1 MASSR
6 KRRSSDLV
14 ESVAAQLARHVPR
27 GARLT
32 LALSGGVDSIA
43 ALDILAR
50 LAPAHPFALDC
61 LHVNHRISPHAGA
74 WARFARAAARAYGL
88 RCSVR
93 TVDLAPYRRLGVEG
107 AARAA
112 RYAAFTRAGG
122 DFLVLAQHRD
132 DQAETVLLQLVR
144 GAGVAGLAGMAAARP
159 AGGPTLLR
167 PLLGAA
173 RAEIEQYARD
183 RGLKW
188 VEDESNAD
196 ERYARNL
203 VRRRVM
209 PLLGRLNPAAAANL
223 ARSAAHLA
231 EAHELARALAVLD
244 AHETMRDGRLSA
256 AALARLLPARARNL
270 LRWTIAEAGLRAPD
284 AARLD
289 EVLRQLVSARVDAGV
304 RIALDGALVMRY
316 RDAIWLVPAQAAPP
330 AGFRARWDG
339 RRAWHL
345 PELGGTLRFK
355 PATGVGMAARAL
367 ERPTGGGAAAS
378 RGRAVSAGRPASP
391 ADAEDAAPGVRYPP
405 VGARADAAPLLRRK
419 TRCGSGDWRRRG
431 GRRGTRRAGLDGVV
445 GAGPSQTAETGESDD
460 KITSYSGLANT
471 VFSNT
476 KTNLHDREYQWR

>member
-32 LALSGGVDSIA
+32 LGLSGGVDSIA

-304 RIALDGALVMRY
+304 RIALDGAVVMRY

-367 ERPTGGGAAAS
+367 SGRPVEVRLRAGGERFQPDGRRPRRMLKTLLQESGIPPWERERMPLLYCAGKLVAVPGIGVAAGAAA
-378 RGRAVSAGRPASP
+378 
-391 ADAEDAAPGVRYPP
+391 APGE
-405 VGARADAAPLLRRK
+405 RAWTVSWAP
-419 TRCGSGDWRRRG
+419 
-431 GRRGTRRAGLDGVV
+431 
-445 GAGPSQTAETGESDD
+445 
-460 KITSYSGLANT
+460 
-471 VFSNT
+471 
-476 KTNLHDREYQWR
+476 DRPKLPKPAKAMIK

>member
-6 KRRSSDLV
+6 KRRSSELA
-14 ESVAAQLARHVPR
+14 ERVAAELARHVPR

-50 LAPAHPFALDC
+50 LAPAHLFALDC

-93 TVDLAPYRRLGVEG
+93 TVDLAPYHRLGVEG

-112 RYAAFTRAGG
+112 RYAAFARVRG

-167 PLLGAA
+167 PLLGTA
-173 RAEIEQYARD
+173 RAEIEHYARD

-196 ERYARNL
+196 ERHARNL

-209 PLLGRLNPAAAANL
+209 PLLARLNPAAAANL

-231 EAHELARALAVLD
+231 EAHELARSLAALD

-256 AALARLLPARARNL
+256 AALARLPPARARNL
-270 LRWTIAEAGLRAPD
+270 LRWTIAEAGLGAPD
-284 AARLD
+284 SARLD
-289 EVLRQLVSARVDAGV
+289 EMLRQLVSARVDAAV

-367 ERPTGGGAAAS
+367 GGRPVEVRLRAGGERFQPDGRRPRRMLKTLLQESGIPPWERERLPLLYCAGKLVAVPGIGVAAGAAA
-378 RGRAVSAGRPASP
+378 
-391 ADAEDAAPGVRYPP
+391 APGE
-405 VGARADAAPLLRRK
+405 RAWTVSWAP
-419 TRCGSGDWRRRG
+419 
-431 GRRGTRRAGLDGVV
+431 
-445 GAGPSQTAETGESDD
+445 
-460 KITSYSGLANT
+460 
-471 VFSNT
+471 
-476 KTNLHDREYQWR
+476 DRPKLPKPAKAMIK